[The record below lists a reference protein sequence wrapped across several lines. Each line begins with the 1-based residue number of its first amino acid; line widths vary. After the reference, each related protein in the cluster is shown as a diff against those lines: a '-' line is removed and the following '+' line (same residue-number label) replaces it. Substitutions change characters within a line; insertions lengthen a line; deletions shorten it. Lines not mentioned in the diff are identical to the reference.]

1 MSPVVSLSILST
13 CEKRSEVTLVV
24 MMGRWWRYLLKLLKQ
39 FTQNTVELVTEV
51 LVNRLIS
58 RIHVK

>member
-39 FTQNTVELVTEV
+39 FTQNTVALVTEV